1 MSDPVGSYLAFA
13 ASAGVLTFLSPCAL
27 PLVPGYVGYYA
38 STVGDDRRAAGIVAR
53 GVAAGVGVVV
63 TLGGLAGAA
72 VLAGRPVSRLLPV
85 VEPLVGVALVAF
97 GASLLT
103 GRGPAL
109 TVALPARRAGT
120 SGFVLFGAGYAG
132 ASAGCV
138 LPVFL
143 AVVVQAVALSPPV
156 AVAVV
161 AAYAAGVALPLLAVT
176 LAVGFGLDLAAG
188 RLAGLGSRLEPAA
201 GAIVVLAGVGQVVV
215 AVAPTALPSLLTP
228 L

>member
-1 MSDPVGSYLAFA
+1 MSDPVGSYLVFA

-38 STVGDDRRAAGIVAR
+38 GTAGGGRRAAGVVAR
-53 GVAAGVGVVV
+53 GAAAGVGAVV
-63 TLGGLAGAA
+63 TLGALAGAA
-72 VLAGRPVSRLLPV
+72 VVAGRPVSRLLPV
-85 VEPLVGVALVAF
+85 VEPLVGVALVVV
-97 GASLLT
+97 GASLVT

-109 TVALPARRAGT
+109 TVALPARRAGPL
-120 SGFVLFGAGYAG
+120 GFVLFGAGYAG

-143 AVVVQAVALSPPV
+143 AVVVQAVALSPPA

-201 GAIVVLAGVGQVVV
+201 GAVVLLAGVGQVVV
-215 AVAPTALPSLLTP
+215 AVVPAALPSLPTP
-228 L
+228 V